1 MLISELAEAT
11 DVAIHTI
18 RFYEREGLIDERFF
32 RRSGNRYRNYSP
44 DAVER
49 ILIIKQGQAAGY
61 TLTEVRELLKVWDAG
76 ELTDAAEATYLRQKI
91 AEITEKIADLER
103 VKAHLAA
110 KLERLAIP
118 QNDATL
124 HG

>member
-49 ILIIKQGQAAGY
+49 ILMIKQGQAAGY